1 MLPLSGPQLGTLPA
15 TQACALTRNRTG
27 DLSVHRPASN
37 PLSHTSPNWFL
48 VILNNQ
54 LSLQG
59 YQPWSRTNLFPRP
72 SLLSPHSP
80 LRTHKLGDLFSVTD
94 SYLQVLANPPARE
107 EQYKSTMEEPV
118 DMVSPFTNLF
128 ILRVK
133 KQRHSDARSQSSKIA
148 SPGRQTERALRAPY
162 SQNLVTPIFPLL
174 ERGLQK

>member
-94 SYLQVLANPPARE
+94 SYLQALANPTCQGRAVQINDGGACGHGFPF
-107 EQYKSTMEEPV
+107 YKPLH
-118 DMVSPFTNLF
+118 FTS
-128 ILRVK
+128 K
-133 KQRHSDARSQSSKIA
+133 ETEAQRRKV
-148 SPGRQTERALRAPY
+148 TEL
-162 SQNLVTPIFPLL
+162 
-174 ERGLQK
+174 